1 MSFFKQSFYK
11 IKSLLGLQG
20 YSDYFKRYFDT
31 DNARSGIIISVI
43 VMLLELFMI
52 CDTSR
57 DVNAGKNIGC
67 HSILINRSV
76 KPSQDFGQ
84 EYTVINAMEILDL
97 IQI

>member
-1 MSFFKQSFYK
+1 MWFGGKIPASSAGMTIIFKVNVNS
-11 IKSLLGLQG
+11 ICG
-20 YSDYFKRYFDT
+20 YENMVMIGDT
-31 DNARSGIIISVI
+31 P
-43 VMLLELFMI
+43 
-52 CDTSR
+52 R

-67 HSILINRSV
+67 HSILINRSG